1 MKTVIKVTL
10 RCGVKKKSIV
20 ITIMDFTVT
29 INSTTTSKGKKPL
42 PATHDQHKELIRRLF
57 IRYNKLIF
65 LIVLKS
71 MYTNLSE
78 CRHYCTHWAEHPKES
93 RIPISNQW
101 QLHLIVESI
110 AVSLFTDRIR
120 SKSKEQSG
128 DETSWKMSRIW
139 RIYPCKKI
147 GQLGLKVWEGQKIS
161 INKPFL
167 GRIVQRNKIQWTN

>member
-1 MKTVIKVTL
+1 MKIVIKVTL

-78 CRHYCTHWAEHPKES
+78 CRHYCRAPK
-93 RIPISNQW
+93 RIPYSDLKPMAAAPNC
-101 QLHLIVESI
+101 
-110 AVSLFTDRIR
+110 R
-120 SKSKEQSG
+120 EQSRLSLHG
-128 DETSWKMSRIW
+128 
-139 RIYPCKKI
+139 
-147 GQLGLKVWEGQKIS
+147 
-161 INKPFL
+161 
-167 GRIVQRNKIQWTN
+167 

>member
-1 MKTVIKVTL
+1 MKIVIKVTL

-128 DETSWKMSRIW
+128 DETSRQVNLIVPNPRWHTQLHSTYSLKSKA
-139 RIYPCKKI
+139 YKI
-147 GQLGLKVWEGQKIS
+147 MFGGRQRKI
-161 INKPFL
+161 
-167 GRIVQRNKIQWTN
+167 RNAE